1 MDVGHAAREGPGGP
15 GGPGTTK
22 SKSGDALMG
31 KTRGENRVP
40 NFLETRRYRAGNSAK

>member
-1 MDVGHAAREGPGGP
+1 MDVGHAAREGP

-40 NFLETRRYRAGNSAK
+40 QFFGNP